1 MREYWVVLNKD
12 KVQVNI
18 WDDRGYYIEK
28 VFESID
34 GVLKVPVQLEDWDLV
49 VEINSNDIPK
59 EIIEE

>member
-1 MREYWVVLNKD
+1 VREYWVVLNKD